1 MLPTDNH
8 LEGEVSLSPA
18 AHLADTGTGSDW
30 ENGEGWHCPVL
41 QQLGEGDHLALQHCS
56 SYQWMSM
63 NDARLAMS
71 MQHKYWAMFMFIHNY
86 PNKTLCRQ
94 YEEHHLSSSTYHLSL
109 TEYSGESWDQM
120 GYPNSPAGDWGD
132 QGSSILTSEYFD
144 THNIWIRRLL
154 AKTVMLVNE
163 DLTGNFKIFDNWTN
177 YWWRICI
184 QPFLFQTEC
193 VGLWFGD

>member
-41 QQLGEGDHLALQHCS
+41 QQLWEGDHLALQHCS

-63 NDARLAMS
+63 NGARLAMS

-94 YEEHHLSSSTYHLSL
+94 YEEHHLSSSTYHLSH

-120 GYPNSPAGDWGD
+120 GYPNS
-132 QGSSILTSEYFD
+132 L
-144 THNIWIRRLL
+144 RRLRRPGFFNL
-154 AKTVMLVNE
+154 DIRV
-163 DLTGNFKIFDNWTN
+163 
-177 YWWRICI
+177 
-184 QPFLFQTEC
+184 
-193 VGLWFGD
+193 LWYTQHLDKKATC

>member
-1 MLPTDNH
+1 M
-8 LEGEVSLSPA
+8 
-18 AHLADTGTGSDW
+18 
-30 ENGEGWHCPVL
+30 L

-154 AKTVMLVNE
+154 AKTVMLDDE
-163 DLTGNFKIFDNWTN
+163 DFLSFLTNDRLIKTWNCCMIVWMIILISCYMT
-177 YWWRICI
+177 IKMEI
-184 QPFLFQTEC
+184 QWQVC
-193 VGLWFGD
+193 SN

>member
-94 YEEHHLSSSTYHLSL
+94 YMRNITFPHLHTIYPSLSTVESL
-109 TEYSGESWDQM
+109 GIRWVIPTAQPATEATRVLQSWHQ
-120 GYPNSPAGDWGD
+120 STL
-132 QGSSILTSEYFD
+132 IHT
-144 THNIWIRRLL
+144 T
-154 AKTVMLVNE
+154 
-163 DLTGNFKIFDNWTN
+163 
-177 YWWRICI
+177 
-184 QPFLFQTEC
+184 
-193 VGLWFGD
+193 FG

>member
-94 YEEHHLSSSTYHLSL
+94 SI
-109 TEYSGESWDQM
+109 
-120 GYPNSPAGDWGD
+120 WG
-132 QGSSILTSEYFD
+132 TS
-144 THNIWIRRLL
+144 
-154 AKTVMLVNE
+154 
-163 DLTGNFKIFDNWTN
+163 
-177 YWWRICI
+177 
-184 QPFLFQTEC
+184 PFLIYIPFIPHWVQWR
-193 VGLWFGD
+193 VLGSDGLSEQPSRQLRRPGFFNLDIRVLWYTQHLDKKATC

>member
-30 ENGEGWHCPVL
+30 ENCKGWHCPVL

-132 QGSSILTSEYFD
+132 QGSLILTSEYFD

-163 DLTGNFKIFDNWTN
+163 DLTGNFKD
-177 YWWRICI
+177 
-184 QPFLFQTEC
+184 
-193 VGLWFGD
+193 LW